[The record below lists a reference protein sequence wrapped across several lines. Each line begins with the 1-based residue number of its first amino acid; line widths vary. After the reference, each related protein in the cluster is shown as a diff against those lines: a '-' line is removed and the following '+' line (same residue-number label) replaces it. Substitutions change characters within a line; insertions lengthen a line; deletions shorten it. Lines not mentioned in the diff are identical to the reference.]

1 MGKVRPGVAE
11 GMMAILSIKDAQLQ
25 QSDMKLKS
33 LQVTC
38 MEIRCTACTVQETW
52 LGNTHAQDSTLC
64 KCSATTVGLL
74 RRAVAMGI
82 CAVGFCEHC

>member
-11 GMMAILSIKDAQLQ
+11 GMMAILSIQDAQLQ

-52 LGNTHAQDSTLC
+52 LGNARAQTQDSTVC
-64 KCSATTVGLL
+64 KCSVPTVGLTERSNSHGDMCCWL
-74 RRAVAMGI
+74 L
-82 CAVGFCEHC
+82 